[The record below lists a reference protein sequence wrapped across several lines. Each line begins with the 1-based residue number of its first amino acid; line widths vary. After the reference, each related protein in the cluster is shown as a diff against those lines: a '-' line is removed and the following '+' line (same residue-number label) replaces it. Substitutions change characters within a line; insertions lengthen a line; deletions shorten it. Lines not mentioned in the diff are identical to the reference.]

1 MRHLTAEQ
9 LVDIAEGTTPETAVA
24 HLQAC
29 ESCRGQLAEL
39 RAVMAAAAGVDVPE
53 PSPLFWDHLSARV
66 RAAVAA
72 EEAPRGVWWR
82 PATWPRLAIPAAA
95 AGLVVI
101 AIAAVVTS
109 RSLTPMTPPAETPPP
124 AQVIAAATV
133 ESSDDVALNLVGDLA
148 AELDWDAASEV
159 GLPIHA
165 GAVDQGMAELSA
177 GERQEMRRLLQEAL
191 GRPGG

>member
-24 HLQAC
+24 HLQTC

-39 RAVMAAAAGVDVPE
+39 RAVISAAADVDVPE
-53 PSPLFWDHLSARV
+53 PSPLFWDHLSTRV

-82 PATWPRLAIPAAA
+82 PATWPRFAIPAAA
-95 AGLVVI
+95 GGLVVI
-101 AIAAVVTS
+101 AIAAAVTS
-109 RSLTPMTPPAETPPP
+109 RGLTPIAPPAETTPP
-124 AQVIAAATV
+124 ARVIASTAV

-148 AELDWDAASEV
+148 AQMDWDAASEV
-159 GLPIHA
+159 GLPMHP